1 MNKRHLL
8 AAELYSYSYDN
19 YADHIEVGNIRFTKL
34 MPNDI
39 KLLEKAEKENW
50 SNKEIARALE
60 IEESNVKET
69 LEKYEIAKSI
79 VNAENASESFRRSVK
94 YSIKNALTNNKL
106 KNEVDIDDLVI
117 QICYRAADLGYLL
130 ELEGKELS
138 DYSEWLRREKGVD
151 YTGIDLPDLE

>member
-60 IEESNVKET
+60 IEESNVKEI